1 MKLLITGADGQ
12 LGRCLQDVLSGTS
25 HEVHA
30 LNRGGL
36 DITNPEA
43 VFNKISEFKPDVV
56 INAAAYTA
64 VDKAESDRETAWL
77 INAKAVEHIAEAVN
91 AVGATLVHVSTD
103 YVFSGDAS
111 RPYRETDPVDPSG
124 VYGASKLAGEQAA
137 STASQYAV
145 VRTAWVF
152 SEYGNN
158 FVKTML
164 RLAKERDSLSIVDDQ
179 VGTPTYAGDLARA
192 LVRIAEQPLENGI
205 FHFSGGVP
213 CSWFEF
219 AREIFGGNAKLDS
232 TFVLPT
238 INPISS
244 DQFPTPAKRPAYSVL
259 DGGKLL
265 ECAGIGS
272 GDWRQALQG
281 VCKKLLDS

>member
-1 MKLLITGADGQ
+1 MKLFITGADGQ

-25 HEVHA
+25 HEVHS
-30 LNRGGL
+30 LNRVGL
-36 DITNPEA
+36 EITNPEA
-43 VFNKISEFKPDVV
+43 VFSKISEFKPDVV

-64 VDKAESDRETAWL
+64 VDKAESDRETAWS
-77 INAKAVEHIAEAVN
+77 INAQAVEHIAEAVN
-91 AVGATLVHVSTD
+91 AVGAKLLHVSTD
-103 YVFSGDAS
+103 YVFNGDAD
-111 RPYRETDPVDPSG
+111 RPYRETDPVSPSG
-124 VYGASKLAGEQAA
+124 VYGASKLEGERAA
-137 STASQYAV
+137 SIASQYAV

-192 LVRIAEQPLENGI
+192 LVRIAEQHLNNGI
-205 FHFSGGVP
+205 YHFSGGAP

-219 AREIFGGNAKLDS
+219 AREIFEVNGKLDS
-232 TFVLPT
+232 KFVLPT

-265 ECAGIGS
+265 ERAGVGG
-272 GDWRQALQG
+272 GDWQLALQG